1 MSDFQNTTSSS
12 IIFLLTGVPG
22 LEAFHTWISIPFCFL
37 YITALSGNSLILFAI
52 VTQPSLHEPMYYFLS
67 MLSTTD
73 LGLSVSTL
81 VTMLGIFWFNARK
94 IGFNACLSQMF
105 FIQLFTVMES
115 SVLLAMAFDRFV
127 AISNPL
133 RYASILTDLKIAQI
147 GVAIITRGTLI
158 LTPMVLLLKR
168 LSYCRSHVLHHS
180 YCFHPDVMKLSCT
193 DTRIN
198 SAVGLTALITTAGV
212 DSVFIILSYI
222 LIIKTVLSIA
232 SPEERRK
239 AFSTCI
245 SHIGAVAVFYIPL
258 ISLSFVHRF
267 GKQAPP
273 YVHTLI
279 ANAYLLIPPVMNPII
294 YSVKTKQIRR
304 AVLKVLHPMA
314 VKN

>member
-1 MSDFQNTTSSS
+1 MSTFQNTTSSS

-37 YITALSGNSLILFAI
+37 YVTALSGNSLILFAI
-52 VTQPSLHEPMYYFLS
+52 TTQPSLHEPMYYFLS

-73 LGLSVSTL
+73 LGLSISTL
-81 VTMLGIFWFNARK
+81 VTMLGIFWFNVRE
-94 IGFNACLSQMF
+94 ISFNACLSQMF

-133 RYASILTDLKIAQI
+133 RYATILTDLKIAQI

-158 LTPMVLLLKR
+158 LTPMVVLLKR

-193 DTRIN
+193 DTSTN
-198 SAVGLTALITTAGV
+198 SAVGLVALITTAGV
-212 DSVFIILSYI
+212 DSIFIVLSYV

-232 SPEERRK
+232 SQEERKK
-239 AFSTCI
+239 AFNTCI
-245 SHIGAVAVFYIPL
+245 SHIGAVSVFYIPL

-304 AVLKVLHPMA
+304 AVIKVLLSRVPM
-314 VKN
+314 N

>member
-1 MSDFQNTTSSS
+1 MSNLQNTTSSS
-12 IIFLLTGVPG
+12 VIFLLTGVPG

-37 YITALSGNSLILFAI
+37 YATALSGNSLVLFAI

-81 VTMLGIFWFNARK
+81 VTMLGIFWFNARE
-94 IGFNACLSQMF
+94 ISFNACLSQMF
-105 FIQLFTVMES
+105 FIKLFTVMES

-127 AISNPL
+127 AISDPL
-133 RYASILTDLKIAQI
+133 RYAIILTDSRITQI
-147 GVAIITRGTLI
+147 GVAIVIRGTLT
-158 LTPMVLLLKR
+158 LTPMVALLTR
-168 LSYCRSHVLHHS
+168 LSYCHSHVLHHS

-198 SAVGLTALITTAGV
+198 NVVGLTAMISTVGV
-212 DSVFIILSYI
+212 DSMLIPFSYV
-222 LIIKTVLSIA
+222 LIIKTILSIA
-232 SPEERRK
+232 SPEERKK

-245 SHIGAVAVFYIPL
+245 SHIGAVAIFYVPL

-267 GKQAPP
+267 GKWAPP
-273 YVHTLI
+273 YVHTMI
-279 ANAYLLIPPVMNPII
+279 ANTYLLIPPVMNPII

-304 AVLKVLHPMA
+304 AVIKILHS
-314 VKN
+314 KDT

>member
-1 MSDFQNTTSSS
+1 MSTFQNTTSSS
-12 IIFLLTGVPG
+12 IIFLLTGVPE
-22 LEAFHTWISIPFCFL
+22 LEAFHVWISIPFFFL

-52 VTQPSLHEPMYYFLS
+52 VTQPSLHKPMYYFLS

-73 LGLSVSTL
+73 LGLSISTL

-94 IGFNACLSQMF
+94 ISFNACLSQMF

-133 RYASILTDLKIAQI
+133 RYGSILTDRKIAQI
-147 GVAIITRGTLI
+147 GVTIITRGTLI
-158 LTPMVLLLKR
+158 LTPMVALLKR

-198 SAVGLTALITTAGV
+198 SGVGLTALITTAGV
-212 DSVFIILSYI
+212 DSICIIFSYV

-232 SPEERRK
+232 SPGERKK
-239 AFSTCI
+239 AFGTCI

-267 GKQAPP
+267 GERAPP
-273 YVHTLI
+273 YAHTLI

-304 AVLKVLHPMA
+304 AVLRVLHPSA
-314 VKN
+314 AKN

>member
-1 MSDFQNTTSSS
+1 MSTFQNTTSAS

-22 LEAFHTWISIPFCFL
+22 LEAFHTWISVPFCFL
-37 YITALSGNSLILFAI
+37 YVTALSGNSLILFAI
-52 VTQPSLHEPMYYFLS
+52 VNQPSLHKPMYYFLS

-73 LGLSVSTL
+73 LGLSISTL
-81 VTMLGIFWFNARK
+81 VTMLGIFWFNARE
-94 IGFNACLSQMF
+94 ISFNACLSQMF

-133 RYASILTDLKIAQI
+133 RYATILTASRIAQI
-147 GVAIITRGTLI
+147 GVATIFRGTLM
-158 LTPMVLLLKR
+158 LTPVMALLKR
-168 LSYCRSHVLHHS
+168 LSFCRSHVLHHS

-198 SAVGLTALITTAGV
+198 SAVGLTALITTAGL
-212 DSVFIILSYI
+212 DSIFILLSYV

-232 SPEERRK
+232 SPEERKK

-245 SHIGAVAVFYIPL
+245 SHIGAVAIFYIPL

-267 GKQAPP
+267 GKRAPA

-279 ANAYLLIPPVMNPII
+279 ANTYLLIPPVLNPII

-304 AVLKVLHPMA
+304 AVLKVLHSRET
-314 VKN
+314 KN